1 MELLGILLVR
11 YWLLVTY
18 GLCRVVPMADARL
31 DWAGRSLEELRSLP
45 DHDTFCLMALS
56 PLDGRYDRFVK
67 ELMPFFSEFGLIRY
81 RVLIE
86 VSDIWDSLRSLQTQ
100 YLPTI
105 LNGDW
110 TLESLFM
117 VLLSMLL
124 I

>member
-1 MELLGILLVR
+1 VELSGILLLR

-18 GLCRVVPMADARL
+18 GLCRVVQMADAPL
-31 DWAGRSLEELRSLP
+31 DWAERSLEELHSLP

-86 VSDIWDSLRSLQTQ
+86 VSDISDSSSSLQTRC
-100 YLPTI
+100 LSII
-105 LNGDW
+105 LIGGR
-110 TLESLFM
+110 
-117 VLLSMLL
+117 
-124 I
+124 

>member
-1 MELLGILLVR
+1 VELSGILLLR

-18 GLCRVVPMADARL
+18 GLCRVVQMADAPL
-31 DWAGRSLEELRSLP
+31 DWAERSLEELRSLP

-86 VSDIWDSLRSLQTQ
+86 VSDISDSSSSLQTRC
-100 YLPTI
+100 LSII
-105 LNGDW
+105 LIGGR
-110 TLESLFM
+110 
-117 VLLSMLL
+117 
-124 I
+124 